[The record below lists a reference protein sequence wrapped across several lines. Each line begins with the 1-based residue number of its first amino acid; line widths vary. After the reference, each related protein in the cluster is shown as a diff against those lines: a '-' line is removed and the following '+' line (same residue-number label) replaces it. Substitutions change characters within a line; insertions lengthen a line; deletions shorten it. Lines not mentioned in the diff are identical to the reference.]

1 MNEYMSAPVEH
12 NWTNEEI
19 FAEYVKIKDKKK
31 VAKMFCITV
40 KELND
45 IIKIKMKYDTLS
57 KKRLDPKVFLVIG
70 DGICKAEFFQNST
83 KRIVGYSKAEPNL
96 FPVPNVCTAYA
107 AIKDD
112 DLITALWSGLLCA
125 VLLRSYP
132 DETDIKELALAYLG
146 EDIYRELIENSNQ
159 PERWIQWM
167 RANIEK
173 REIFL
178 VKCDSYFA
186 EKSHSICIVYD
197 GLDQICS
204 ESMGLAICIRAL
216 LHFWFIRNNDWR
228 SLKAKIFLRSDL
240 YNADVLHFMDASKI
254 KAYLLDL
261 SGCTNRRK
269 D

>member
-1 MNEYMSAPVEH
+1 MTIDVLN
-12 NWTNEEI
+12 
-19 FAEYVKIKDKKK
+19 KK
-31 VAKMFCITV
+31 MR
-40 KELND
+40 N
-45 IIKIKMKYDTLS
+45 
-57 KKRLDPKVFLVIG
+57 PKVFLILG
-70 DGICKAEFFQNST
+70 DGERKTELLQWNANY
-83 KRIVGYSKAEPNL
+83 IVGYSNAEPDL
-96 FPVPNVCTAYA
+96 FPVPDVCTAYA
-107 AIKDD
+107 AKKDD

-132 DETDIKELALAYLG
+132 DETEIKALALAYLG
-146 EDIYRELIENSNQ
+146 EDTYRELIENSNQ
-159 PERWIQWM
+159 PEHWIQWM

-173 REIFL
+173 REAFL

-204 ESMGLAICIRAL
+204 ESMGLYIFIRAL
-216 LHFWFIRNNDWR
+216 LHFWFERNNSWR

-240 YNADVLHFMDASKI
+240 YNAEVLHFVDASKI

-261 SGCTNRRK
+261 SSCTDHKK